1 MGSHP
6 ITITLRAGPPGP
18 AIPEDFAG
26 LSFERGPL
34 NPGNAGVPGY
44 LFDPA
49 NTSLVTLFRNA
60 GLRNLRV
67 GGGSVDQFIPAG
79 TGRDG
84 FTGVDNLFAFA
95 AAAGVQV
102 IYTFRLLNP
111 RAKPIPELKSINAE
125 AAAHIWGRYRENV
138 ASFAIGNEPDWHD
151 FHSYA
156 GPAARPGDLRGHLG
170 RAGQR
175 VLVVPGHLAQL
186 RRRDRGGGAGRAA
199 DGAGH
204 RGLQPDDLDPR
215 S

>member
-6 ITITLRAGPPGP
+6 ITITLHDGPAGP
-18 AIPEDFAG
+18 AIPDDFAG

-49 NTSLVTLFRNA
+49 NSSLVTLFRNA

-95 AAAGVQV
+95 AEAGVQV

-111 RAKPIPELKSINAE
+111 RAKPIPDLESINAQ
-125 AAAHIWGRYRENV
+125 AAAYIWGRYREHV

-156 GPAARPGDLRGHLG
+156 GRPLDPAIREDISG
-170 RAGQR
+170 
-175 VLVVPGHLAQL
+175 VPGSAYPSYLATWHSFA
-186 RRRDRGGGAGRAA
+186 DGGRGGGAGRAA

-215 S
+215 P

>member
-49 NTSLVTLFRNA
+49 NSSLVTLFRNA
-60 GLRNLRV
+60 GLHNLRV

-95 AAAGVQV
+95 ATAGV
-102 IYTFRLLNP
+102 
-111 RAKPIPELKSINAE
+111 
-125 AAAHIWGRYRENV
+125 
-138 ASFAIGNEPDWHD
+138 
-151 FHSYA
+151 
-156 GPAARPGDLRGHLG
+156 
-170 RAGQR
+170 
-175 VLVVPGHLAQL
+175 
-186 RRRDRGGGAGRAA
+186 
-199 DGAGH
+199 
-204 RGLQPDDLDPR
+204 
-215 S
+215 